1 MTKDKHNNQSG
12 YIAILSILIVG
23 AIGTVVVMSLI
34 LLGLNSSRTSF
45 AVNQS
50 EQAKLLADT
59 CAEEALQVLWDNPNF
74 IGNGNLTLAGGRC
87 DYTVVN
93 LGGTSREIRASGEIG
108 SLVRKVKV
116 IISQIKP
123 SIKVTSWQEVPD
135 F

>member
-1 MTKDKHNNQSG
+1 MTNARQNNFG

-23 AIGTVVVMSLI
+23 AIGTVVVLSLI

-59 CAEEALQVLWDNPNF
+59 CAEEALQVLWDNPSF
-74 IGNGNLTLAGGRC
+74 IGSDNLTVAGGSC
-87 DYTVVN
+87 SYTIID
-93 LGGTSREIRASGEIG
+93 LGGVSREIRSAGSIG

-123 SIKVTSWQEVPD
+123 SIKVISWQEVPD